1 MFALAASLALAG
13 PVVLPVRRV
22 DSGHVL
28 LDVDLGP
35 TGTGTFVLDTGA
47 SRTAISS
54 HTASRLGIP
63 ADKGRRVGVQ
73 TMGGAVPARLV
84 PGRFAVGGIV
94 VDRDRVTVVDLDSI
108 EASFGEPIAGILG
121 RDFFETVDV
130 ALDLTN
136 DQLTLYDRG
145 TFAADGSWSA
155 VPFSFWHGLVEIPV
169 RLGDADSRVIVDT
182 GANTS
187 IISRWGVLRGHGTL
201 DPVAAFIAGVDG
213 RPVTVRAATFDEVA
227 LGDVIL
233 RDFQFSVCDNRD
245 CPIGLGAVDRALLG
259 IDAFEHRT
267 TVWSYAQKRMY
278 LSKPGRPPP

>member
-1 MFALAASLALAG
+1 MFALIACVAFAD

-35 TGTGTFVLDTGA
+35 TGVGTFVLDTGA

-54 HTASRLGIP
+54 LTASRLGIP
-63 ADKGRRVGVQ
+63 ASRGRHVGVQ
-73 TMGGAVPARLV
+73 TMGGAVAARLV

-94 VDRDRVTVVDLDSI
+94 VDRDRVTVVDFGSI
-108 EASFGEPIAGILG
+108 EESFGEPIAGILG

-130 ALDLTN
+130 ALDLTQN
-136 DQLTLYDRG
+136 QLVLYDRG
-145 TFAADGSWSA
+145 SFAPDADWA
-155 VPFSFWHGLVEIPV
+155 VVPFGFWHHLVEVPV
-169 RLGDADSRVIVDT
+169 RLGDADSHVIVDT
-182 GANTS
+182 GSNTS

-201 DPVAAFIAGVDG
+201 DPVAAYMAGVDG
-213 RPVTVRAATFDEVA
+213 RPIEVRAATFDEVA

-233 RDFQFSVCDNRD
+233 RDFRFSVCDNRD
-245 CPIGLGAVDRALLG
+245 CPIGLGQVDRALLG

-267 TVWSYAQKRMY
+267 TVWSYARKRMY